1 MHMSVRPSAT
11 SSPLS
16 GVTVREAMRPG
27 VVSCLPDSGPS
38 TVAAIMLTHGI
49 HAVILAP
56 AESGAP
62 LIVTDREL
70 VGAAL
75 EGREDAR
82 ARDLACEPAATLP
95 TDAELDDAAALMAK
109 RYMTHVLAI
118 DPGSGAPAG
127 VLSTFDLVAI
137 LGGWEPRLARMLRPA
152 PARPSPSARTL
163 SEAKVSD
170 VMHPGLATCT
180 PDVSLSIVARTMAEH
195 RVHCVSVSGL
205 DTTGPRDQHFSWGL
219 IEDIELVRAAHRGAL
234 AESAATI
241 AATAPVAVS
250 QDESLDRAAALM
262 VEHDISHVV
271 AVGPSGLPSGMV
283 STLDIVRI
291 IGAS

>member
-1 MHMSVRPSAT
+1 MSAQPPAT
-11 SSPLS
+11 SSSLS
-16 GVTVREAMRPG
+16 GVTVVEAMRPG
-27 VVSCLPDSGPS
+27 VVTCLPEAGPS
-38 TVAAIMLTHGI
+38 TVAAIMLIHGI

-56 AESGAP
+56 ADSGAP
-62 LIVTDREL
+62 LVVTDREL
-70 VGAAL
+70 VRAAL
-75 EGREDAR
+75 EGREDAP
-82 ARDLACEPAATLP
+82 ARELASEPVATLA

-109 RYMTHVLAI
+109 RYVTHILAV

-127 VLSTFDLVAI
+127 VISTLDLVAI

-163 SEAKVSD
+163 SEARVSD

-180 PDVSLSIVARTMAEH
+180 PDVALSTVARTMAEH
-195 RVHCVSVSGL
+195 RVHCVSVSGI
-205 DTTGPRDQHFSWGL
+205 DTTGPRGQHLSWGL
-219 IEDIELVRAAHRGAL
+219 IEDIDLVRAAHRRAL
-234 AESAATI
+234 AEPAATI
-241 AATAPVAVS
+241 AATAPIAVS

-291 IGAS
+291 IGAN